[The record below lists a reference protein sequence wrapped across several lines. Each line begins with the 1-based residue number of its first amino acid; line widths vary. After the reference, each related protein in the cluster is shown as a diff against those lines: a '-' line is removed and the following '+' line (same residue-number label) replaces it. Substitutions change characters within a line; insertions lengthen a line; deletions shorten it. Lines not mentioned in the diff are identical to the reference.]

1 MKQNP
6 EFVAKKEFLKA
17 RWINLIMLNYE
28 VDPAILEKYIPP
40 GTELDLWKG
49 KTLVSMVGFLFK
61 DTCVRG
67 IKWPLQVNFEEVNLR
82 FYVRHYNGKEWK
94 RGTVFVSEIVP
105 KPFIA
110 TFANLIYKEH
120 YRARPMRYSVRQVND
135 GNSQYLYEWKFDG
148 KWDSKLGGLVN
159 TSELKPIIPGSQE
172 EFIFEH
178 YWGYNKVNK
187 KTTYEYQVEHITW
200 NAVPVME
207 PVFEADIAR
216 LYGKDFVPCLTK
228 KPYSAFFA
236 DGSEIIVRGFEK
248 IRFDQAP
255 PK

>member
-1 MKQNP
+1 MP
-6 EFVAKKEFLKA
+6 KKEFLKA

-28 VDPAILEKYIPP
+28 VDPAVLQKYIPP

-49 KTLVSMVGFLFK
+49 KVLVSMVGFLFQ
-61 DTCVRG
+61 DTYVRG
-67 IKWPLQVNFEEVNLR
+67 VKWPLHVNFEEVNLR
-82 FYVRHYNGKEWK
+82 FYVKHFNGREWK
-94 RGTVFVSEIVP
+94 RGAGFISEIVP

-110 TFANLIYKEH
+110 LTANLLYKEH
-120 YRARPMRYSVRQVND
+120 YSAMPMRHSVTQL
-135 GNSQYLYEWKFDG
+135 NSETSRYLYEWKFDG
-148 KWDSKLGGLVN
+148 KWNNKLGGLVN
-159 TSELKPIIPGSQE
+159 SNDLKPIVPGTQE
-172 EFIFEH
+172 EFILEH

-200 NAVPVME
+200 NAATVEDPI
-207 PVFEADIAR
+207 FEADIAR
-216 LYGKDFVPCLTK
+216 LYGKEFIPYLIN

-248 IRFDQAP
+248 IRLDQAP